1 MTKAFEIKVDAP
13 QHDGEVGA
21 LYAHIFGPGRHAKAA
36 ARLREGAQNWR
47 DGSCI
52 ALENGVIIG
61 ACKLWPVETN
71 LGDKVLFLGP
81 IGVSPQARK
90 AGIGRHMLNTCL
102 EACDRLAPL
111 PIVLVGDHAYF
122 APFGFQVVPA
132 GALVLPGP
140 ADSRRILWRPVPGID
155 QIDPQAAMPKGHL
168 QVSQSFE
175 T

>member
-13 QHDGEVGA
+13 QFDGEVGA
-21 LYAHIFGPGRHAKAA
+21 LYARIFGPGRHAKAA

-47 DGSCI
+47 AGSCI

-61 ACKLWPVETN
+61 ACKLWPVATN
-71 LGDKVLFLGP
+71 MGDKLLFLGP

-122 APFGFQVVPA
+122 APFGFQPVPA

-140 ADSRRILWRPVPGID
+140 ADSRRILWRATPAKDLIEL
-155 QIDPQAAMPKGHL
+155 QAEMPKGRL
-168 QVSQSFE
+168 RVSQSFE
-175 T
+175 V

>member
-1 MTKAFEIKVDAP
+1 VTKAFEIKVDAP
-13 QHDGEVGA
+13 QYDGEVGA

-47 DGSCI
+47 AGSCI

-61 ACKLWPVETN
+61 ACKLWPVETD
-71 LGDKVLFLGP
+71 LGDKLLFLGP

-102 EACDRLAPL
+102 EACDRLAPS

-122 APFGFQVVPA
+122 APFGFRPVPA
-132 GALVLPGP
+132 GALALPGP
-140 ADSRRILWRPVPGID
+140 ADSRRILWRPAPSFD
-155 QIDPQAAMPKGHL
+155 QINPQATMPKGCL
-168 QVSQSFE
+168 RVSQPIE
-175 T
+175 V